1 MDHTEAI
8 RMKAAERYLL
18 GELKADERDQFE
30 DHYFGCSECALDI
43 QAGATFMDNARDV
56 LASDK
61 ALAPEA
67 APAPRPRS
75 WFTLFLRPAFA
86 APAFALLLLVVAY
99 QSGIVIPQL
108 RTQLGQATEPQ
119 AIPSISLIAANS
131 RGGSPLTI
139 HVPENKPFSIYLDIP
154 PGSQFPY
161 YTCQLQTESGSP
173 EFSVN
178 VSSAE
183 AREAIQLL
191 VPASRLRAGKHVL
204 VVRGGGSPD
213 GTGAAKSE
221 VARYSFTLEFAN

>member
-8 RMKAAERYLL
+8 RLKAAERYLL

-30 DHYFGCSECALDI
+30 EHYFGCSECALDI
-43 QAGATFMDNARDV
+43 KAGAIFMDNARDI
-56 LASDK
+56 LASGK

-67 APAPRPRS
+67 TPIPRAQS
-75 WFTLFLRPAFA
+75 WFTIFLRPAFA

-119 AIPSISLIAANS
+119 AILSFSLIAANS

-139 HVPENKPFSIYLDIP
+139 RVPSHKPFSIYLDIP
-154 PGSQFPY
+154 PGSQFLY
-161 YTCQLQTESGSP
+161 YNCQLLTESGSP
-173 EFSVN
+173 ELSVN
-178 VSSAE
+178 VSSAD

-191 VPASRLRAGKHVL
+191 VPASRLGAGKHVL
-204 VVRGGGSPD
+204 VVRGSESPD
-213 GTGAAKSE
+213 GTGAAKAE
-221 VARYSFTLEFAN
+221 VARYSFSLEFTR

>member
-8 RMKAAERYLL
+8 RLKAAERYLL

-30 DHYFGCSECALDI
+30 EHYFGCSECALDI
-43 QAGATFMDNARDV
+43 KAGATFMDNARDI
-56 LASDK
+56 LASGK
-61 ALAPEA
+61 ALAPES
-67 APAPRPRS
+67 APIPRAQS
-75 WFTLFLRPAFA
+75 WFTIFLRPAFA

-108 RTQLGQATEPQ
+108 RTQLGQATEPR
-119 AIPSISLIAANS
+119 AIPSFSLIAANS

-139 HVPENKPFSIYLDIP
+139 RVPANQPFSIYLDIP

-161 YTCQLQTESGSP
+161 YNCQLLTESGSP

-183 AREAIQLL
+183 ARESIQLL
-191 VPASRLRAGKHVL
+191 VPASRLGAGKHVL
-204 VVRGGGSPD
+204 IVRGSESPD
-213 GTGAAKSE
+213 GTGAASAE
-221 VARYSFTLEFAN
+221 VARYTFSLEFEK